1 MLATEAQL
9 PSRRTLP
16 ECQLRTKR
24 PDGQGVQ
31 TARYQGSPSR
41 LQVHSR
47 ASGCLVSPAFLP
59 CFKTH
64 TSNALLLI
72 FSFFNVWCPAVAVG
86 YPSPGDTPPRALASR
101 RHAERRWRCAGI
113 AGGHVRSGPTTLLR
127 PTGVQPPQNKG
138 RRPPRPYL
146 CAASPRAT
154 VSVWSGTARH
164 GPE

>member
-9 PSRRTLP
+9 PSRRTFP
-16 ECQLRTKR
+16 ECLLRTNR

-31 TARYQGSPSR
+31 TTRYQGSQSQ

-47 ASGCLVSPAFLP
+47 ASGFLVSPAFLP

-64 TSNALLLI
+64 TSNALLI
-72 FSFFNVWCPAVAVG
+72 FSFLNVWCPAVAVG
-86 YPSPGDTPPRALASR
+86 YPSRGDKPPRDLASH

-113 AGGHVRSGPTTLLR
+113 AWGYVRSGPTTLLR

-138 RRPPRPYL
+138 HRRPRPYL

-154 VSVWSGTARH
+154 LSVWSGTARH
-164 GPE
+164 GPD